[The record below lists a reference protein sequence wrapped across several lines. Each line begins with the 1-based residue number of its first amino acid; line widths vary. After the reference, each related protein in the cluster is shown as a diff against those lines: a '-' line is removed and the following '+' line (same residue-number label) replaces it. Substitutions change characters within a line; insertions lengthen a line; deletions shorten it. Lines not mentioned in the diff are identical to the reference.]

1 MRWHSVHT
9 ARSSGLSEVEKSRV
23 LRSKRL
29 SSPKF
34 FQRSYAT
41 TLYKTVIGLLISCT
55 VTGCGDTSKLELIE
69 IPPNSYPI
77 TGAVPRAAGTISR
90 QYVLSYQ
97 VPPHWPATDSST
109 FYMDGLRI
117 GISAAMR
124 AEIPAEKSPL
134 SKYEQIARKKQ
145 DSSVIEYRLVT
156 SDHFNGYWTK
166 EVSETAKNEGF
177 KIAWKTEAEISA
189 LKYTH
194 FFIMEGRGLDVA
206 IGITCIDFEVHE
218 SKLLKDIALILETI
232 KVTDKGESR

>member
-1 MRWHSVHT
+1 MKWHSAET
-9 ARSSGLSEVEKSRV
+9 ARSSGLSEVDKSRV
-23 LRSKRL
+23 FWSKRL

-41 TLYKTVIGLLISCT
+41 PLYFTVIGLLLSCT

-117 GISAAMR
+117 GIAAVKR
-124 AEIPAEKSPL
+124 ADLPNDKSPL
-134 SKYEQIARKKQ
+134 FKYEQLARKKQ
-145 DSSVIEYRLVT
+145 DSSVMEYRLVT

-166 EVSETAKNEGF
+166 EVSEVAKNEGF
-177 KIAWKTEAEISA
+177 KTAWRTESERSA
-189 LKYTH
+189 LKYHHT
-194 FFIMEGRGLDVA
+194 FIIEGRGLDVA
-206 IGITCIDFEVHE
+206 IGVTCIDFEVHE

-232 KVTDKGESR
+232 EVTDKGESR